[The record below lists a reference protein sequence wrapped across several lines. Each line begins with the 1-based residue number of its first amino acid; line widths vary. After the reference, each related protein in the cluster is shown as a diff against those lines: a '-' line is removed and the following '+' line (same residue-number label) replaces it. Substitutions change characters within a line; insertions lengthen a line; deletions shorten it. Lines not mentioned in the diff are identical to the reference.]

1 LATGIDPGHG
11 GSDPGGLGPTGLKE
25 KDVNLSVS
33 LLVIELLKA
42 HGMDVV
48 ATRTT
53 DIYLSLKERSDMLNN
68 EKVDLVVSIHVN
80 RVADPAANYVA
91 NFIIARG
98 GQAEKAAKIIQEE
111 LRAAT
116 GWPGPAS
123 KDGVIVSNLHMVR
136 ETKAPA
142 VIVEMGF
149 ISNPEQEKQLKNQE
163 FHKVLATAIARGIV
177 KYFGLQWKTQG
188 TTILGPATATIAQA
202 QEWARQNRAPQEFL
216 DLAPLYWKIA
226 PERAGVDPAVAYV
239 QFAHETGFLYRDG
252 KSMAGI
258 DASYHNPCG
267 LKVTQ
272 GGGNTDP
279 NAHKKFVSWE
289 EGITAHI
296 DHLAIYAGAPGYPR
310 QDTPDPRHFPYIAGK
325 APTVEELGGK
335 WAPSPA
341 YGEKLVSMLKAL
353 QMTPI
358 LEIPIEKPKT
368 ILIVKSGEKEV
379 IKAEISGAMTYRDNE
394 IIIEI

>member
-1 LATGIDPGHG
+1 MIQRFRTYR
-11 GSDPGGLGPTGLKE
+11 LKE

-149 ISNPEQEKQLKNQE
+149 ISNPEQEKQLKAK

-177 KYFGLQWKTQG
+177 KYFNCNGKTQG
-188 TTILGPATATIAQA
+188 TTIL
-202 QEWARQNRAPQEFL
+202 
-216 DLAPLYWKIA
+216 
-226 PERAGVDPAVAYV
+226 DP
-239 QFAHETGFLYRDG
+239 
-252 KSMAGI
+252 
-258 DASYHNPCG
+258 
-267 LKVTQ
+267 
-272 GGGNTDP
+272 
-279 NAHKKFVSWE
+279 
-289 EGITAHI
+289 
-296 DHLAIYAGAPGYPR
+296 PR
-310 QDTPDPRHFPYIAGK
+310 Q
-325 APTVEELGGK
+325 
-335 WAPSPA
+335 
-341 YGEKLVSMLKAL
+341 
-353 QMTPI
+353 Q
-358 LEIPIEKPKT
+358 
-368 ILIVKSGEKEV
+368 
-379 IKAEISGAMTYRDNE
+379 
-394 IIIEI
+394 